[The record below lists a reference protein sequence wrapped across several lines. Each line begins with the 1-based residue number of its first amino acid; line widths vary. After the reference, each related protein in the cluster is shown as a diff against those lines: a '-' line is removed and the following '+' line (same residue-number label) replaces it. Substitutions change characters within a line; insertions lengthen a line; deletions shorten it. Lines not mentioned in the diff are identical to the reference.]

1 MPYVIAPVIERLA
14 TTRKVRMKTPDF
26 LYHYTSI
33 EGLSHILSSKK
44 IRFSRL
50 DFLDDMEEG
59 GSKDPVDWRKYFF
72 VSCWSA
78 TSEES
83 IPLWSM
89 YTKNMTGVRIK
100 IRTEMF
106 KKYYLDAK
114 SIPKFLNIADT
125 SSAPPGA
132 QITFQT
138 YMPYEEMHGEDY
150 MVMPPSWGD
159 GFWPFPVEYT
169 DDENKLSQQLIQ
181 YNSETDQTKVSSFEI
196 AKYKR
201 EVWRFQDEWRFRLY
215 CHSAAPRS
223 LLGQIDEQQYFDLM
237 VRSLS
242 TLGRGISRE
251 YFYLSLD
258 EEAFSGIEILLGPK
272 VDTAHEII
280 VKALIDSY

>member
-1 MPYVIAPVIERLA
+1 MV
-14 TTRKVRMKTPDF
+14 KPDF
-26 LYHYTSI
+26 LFHYTSI

-72 VSCWSA
+72 VSCWTA
-78 TSEES
+78 TIEES

-106 KKYYLDAK
+106 KKYFIDAE
-114 SIPKFLNIADT
+114 SLPKFLKIADT
-125 SSAPPGA
+125 SSAPPGSK
-132 QITFQT
+132 ISLQT

-150 MVMPPSWGD
+150 MVMPPSWRD
-159 GFWPFPVEYT
+159 EFWPFPVKYT
-169 DDENKLSQQLIQ
+169 DDESKLSQQLIK
-181 YNSETDQTKVSSFEI
+181 YNSETDQTTVSSFEI

-201 EVWRFQDEWRFRLY
+201 KVWSFQDEWRFRLHCY
-215 CHSAAPRS
+215 SAAPRN
-223 LLGQIDEQQYFDLM
+223 LLGKIGEKEYIDLM
-237 VRSLS
+237 IRAVS
-242 TLGRGISRE
+242 TLGTGISRE

-258 EEAFSGIEILLGPK
+258 EDAFNGIEILLGPK
-272 VDTAHEII
+272 VDTAQEII
-280 VKALIDSY
+280 VRALVDTYCPSAKITSSNLKGKIK